1 MKYIK
6 LFEEWSPKFNNTS
19 QGASDV
25 QDVVSVKRKSVKES
39 NAAASDIN
47 KAFSSIDPT
56 QARVLKTISYLI
68 QGRDWEALSF
78 IGNKQAAIDKLKE
91 YLGSI
96 KPDQMGLLKKMK
108 DGDIQNHFRPSIKS
122 IVDWLQKNG
131 LLK

>member
-6 LFEEWSPKFNNTS
+6 LFEEWSPNFNRTL

-39 NAAASDIN
+39 NDAASDIN
-47 KAFSSIDPT
+47 KAFNSIDAT
-56 QARVLKTISYLI
+56 QGRVLKTISYLI
-68 QGRDWEALSF
+68 QGRDSEALSF

-108 DGDIQNHFRPSIKS
+108 DGDIQNYFKPSTKS
-122 IVDWLQKNG
+122 LVDWLQKNE

>member
-6 LFEEWSPKFNNTS
+6 LFEEWSPKFNNTP
-19 QGASDV
+19 QGVFDV

-39 NAAASDIN
+39 NDVVSGIN
-47 KAFSSIDPT
+47 KAFSNIDPT
-56 QARVLKTISYLI
+56 QSRVLKTISYLI

-78 IGNKQAAIDKLKE
+78 IGNKQASIDKLKE

-96 KPDQMGLLKKMK
+96 KPDQMELLKKMK